1 MKHLLVVGV
10 IKVFKE
16 IQVILETGEWF
27 IIDFESSLF
36 ILYIKIIYF
45 CASNNLVSY
54 FAFIYLI
61 YNTILPKLFLMKDQ
75 SIKLDL
81 TELQV
86 KMLNTLLPKSY
97 KLLPN

>member
-1 MKHLLVVGV
+1 MTKQKQVKQDNSKFCCIKEFSKEKHLSVVGV

-16 IQVILETGEWF
+16 IQAILETGEWF

-36 ILYIKIIYF
+36 ILYIKILYF

-61 YNTILPKLFLMKDQ
+61 YNTNIVQ
-75 SIKLDL
+75 NYS
-81 TELQV
+81 
-86 KMLNTLLPKSY
+86 
-97 KLLPN
+97 